1 MRVVL
6 DTALFFS
13 LIGIYTTLPGS
24 RGRDRMVAGFMT
36 AYAISA
42 HEYYCCEFESL
53 LREVFS
59 MQHYVRKLVGDLR

>member
-1 MRVVL
+1 
-6 DTALFFS
+6 
-13 LIGIYTTLPGS
+13 
-24 RGRDRMVAGFMT
+24 MVAGFMT